1 MGKKMIIKGVGTMLA
16 KRVTDDGA
24 EVITLGTL
32 QDLRINFN
40 VEIDDI
46 FGGDSLFP
54 IDNLV
59 KSKSIEITATD
70 AKFDL
75 SALQLMLGSN
85 IEEDKQDTLWVLNEV
100 QTVFEGT
107 NGTAT
112 AGVVTLNFGST
123 LASEPE
129 ITVRINDTNQLLVQV
144 PYSADTAPASGS
156 FMVAPNGTLYLDA
169 SLAGKEV
176 VINYKRTAKVDV
188 ASILAD
194 EVPFPVRVIHH
205 GSFLQKD
212 GTYRGIET
220 ELYAC
225 RARGSFTINA
235 QRATANAS
243 EISLIVIDPERP
255 DGRLGT
261 VKMYTATSHV

>member
-16 KRVTDDGA
+16 KRVTEDGT

-32 QDLRINFN
+32 QDLRISFN
-40 VEIDDI
+40 VEIEDI

-54 IDNLV
+54 IDNFV

-75 SALQLMLGSN
+75 NALQLMLGSN
-85 IEEDKQDTLWVLNEV
+85 VREDVDDTLWVLNEMH
-100 QTVFEGT
+100 TVPESGK
-107 NGTAT
+107 
-112 AGVVTLNFGST
+112 VKLNFATS
-123 LASEPE
+123 LAPNPE
-129 ITVRINDTNQLLVQV
+129 ISVRVRDTNKLLIEV
-144 PYSADTAPASGS
+144 PYSTTETPTAGT
-156 FMVAPNGTLYLDA
+156 FMVSPSGELIFDV
-169 SLAGKEV
+169 SLAGSD
-176 VINYKRTAKVDV
+176 VIVNYKRTAKVDI
-188 ASILAD
+188 ADILAD

-225 RARGSFTINA
+225 RARGTFTINA
-235 QRATANAS
+235 QRATASAS

-255 DGRLGT
+255 DGKLGT
-261 VKMYTATSHV
+261 VKMYSATSRV